1 MKSIFLLSLNKL
13 KKILAFIDRDDKMII
28 ALNNKCNFKIEE
40 FLTYQQELN
49 KIADNNLI
57 VLCPTSLYLSVAK
70 LDNIKLGAQN
80 TSCTKEGAYTGEI
93 SASQLKSLNV
103 EYCIVGH
110 SERRKNQKESNEEI
124 KEKITRLLEE
134 NITPILCV
142 GETKEEREKKQVEQI
157 LKEELEILNDIN
169 DKERIIIAYEPIWS
183 IGTGLIPSNTE
194 IKEVIN
200 LIKTNYPSNKVLYGG
215 SANEKNIDELKKI
228 REIDGYLIGGMSL
241 HPEKIQEFLQK
252 LKK

>member
-49 KIADNNLI
+49 KIVDNNLI

-93 SASQLKSLNV
+93 SATQLKSLNV

-157 LKEELEILNDIN
+157 LKKELEIL
-169 DKERIIIAYEPIWS
+169 
-183 IGTGLIPSNTE
+183 
-194 IKEVIN
+194 
-200 LIKTNYPSNKVLYGG
+200 
-215 SANEKNIDELKKI
+215 KK
-228 REIDGYLIGGMSL
+228 GMG
-241 HPEKIQEFLQK
+241 K
-252 LKK
+252 

>member
-1 MKSIFLLSLNKL
+1 
-13 KKILAFIDRDDKMII
+13 MII

-93 SASQLKSLNV
+93 SATQLKSLNV

-142 GETKEEREKKQVEQI
+142 GETKEERKIDKKSFQSFRDIVVEIFGLEKREEQ
-157 LKEELEILNDIN
+157 KIN
-169 DKERIIIAYEPIWS
+169 PAGDLARKIA
-183 IGTGLIPSNTE
+183 
-194 IKEVIN
+194 
-200 LIKTNYPSNKVLYGG
+200 
-215 SANEKNIDELKKI
+215 
-228 REIDGYLIGGMSL
+228 
-241 HPEKIQEFLQK
+241 EKIQK
-252 LKK
+252 GK